1 MIDSKFDIALIP
13 AREGSVRLPG
23 KNTKP
28 LNAVPLIAYAIRSA
42 LDSNIFEEVIVS
54 TDSPEIAEI
63 AQDWGA
69 KVPNLRP
76 KEFASNEST
85 DLEWITH
92 AVENLVSIPRTL
104 LGCLAIIRPTN
115 PLRKA
120 STIKR
125 AMEAFK
131 DNGWAD
137 SLRAMDVTYAHP
149 GKMWRVDERM
159 RATTYLDQ
167 NNQEIPT
174 HNRPTQSLERLWLQN
189 ASLEIIKSDSFF
201 KTGSISGDKVM
212 AFQMP
217 DYEGFD
223 LNTPLDWKLLEV
235 LVNDQ
240 PHLLPIFKKKTNR
253 D

>member
-1 MIDSKFDIALIP
+1 MISPKFDIALIP
-13 AREGSVRLPG
+13 ARVGSMRLPG
-23 KNTKP
+23 KNIKN
-28 LNAVPLIAYAIRSA
+28 LNGVPLIAYSIRSA
-42 LDSNIFEEVIVS
+42 LDSSIFEEVIVS
-54 TDSPEIAEI
+54 TDSSEIAEI

-69 KVPNLRP
+69 KVPDLRP
-76 KEFASNEST
+76 KEIASSEST

-92 AVENLVSIPRTL
+92 AVENLISIPRTF

-115 PLRKA
+115 PLRTA

-131 DNGWAD
+131 NNGWAD
-137 SLRAMDVTYAHP
+137 SLRAMDVTYSHP

-159 RATTYLDQ
+159 KATPYLDQ
-167 NNQEIPT
+167 NSQEIPT

-189 ASLEIIKSDSFF
+189 AALEIIKSDSLFE
-201 KTGSISGDKVM
+201 TGSISGDKVM

-223 LNTPLDWKLLEV
+223 LNTPMDWKLLEV

-240 PHLLPIFKKKTNR
+240 PDLLPNFKKKTTSN
-253 D
+253 